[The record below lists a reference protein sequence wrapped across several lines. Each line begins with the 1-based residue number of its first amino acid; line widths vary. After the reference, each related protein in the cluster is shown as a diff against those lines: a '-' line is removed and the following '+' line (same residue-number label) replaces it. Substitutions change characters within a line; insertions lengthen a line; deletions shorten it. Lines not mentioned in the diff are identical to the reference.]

1 MWRPLLLGRG
11 VAARRSEI
19 RSVFC
24 AARGNAIPLCACNA
38 VYEIH
43 TDVSGVL
50 RHMPGQA
57 TCQFCEAQG
66 FTQDATSTHK
76 AYDCPLVRLL
86 LKMVLSAWGA
96 FSPTETWTTD
106 MSLDRWD
113 PVPGTHLAVAAPLST
128 RARRAIGLGLRPDTQ
143 CCHNEAFALVRALVF
158 GELEAFS
165 RATWR
170 AMQEGGEPIAAD
182 MYRAATVLYAR
193 IRTALQHALEG
204 N

>member
-11 VAARRSEI
+11 VAARRSEV
-19 RSVFC
+19 RSIFS

-38 VYEIH
+38 VYEMR

-86 LKMVLSAWGA
+86 LKMVLVGMGGVL
-96 FSPTETWTTD
+96 PDGD
-106 MSLDRWD
+106 MDHRYE
-113 PVPGTHLAVAAPLST
+113 
-128 RARRAIGLGLRPDTQ
+128 LRP
-143 CCHNEAFALVRALVF
+143 
-158 GELEAFS
+158 
-165 RATWR
+165 
-170 AMQEGGEPIAAD
+170 M
-182 MYRAATVLYAR
+182 
-193 IRTALQHALEG
+193 
-204 N
+204 